1 MAQDTL
7 ATGSTTSSMAKERK
21 AGTMERLCTRGI
33 SSRAKSMAREGS
45 HGRMAPSMMEILL
58 MASSKAKVNYFKLKA
73 L

>member
-7 ATGSTTSSMAKERK
+7 VTGSTTSSMAKERK
-21 AGTMERLCTRGI
+21 AGTMERLCTRDT
-33 SSRAKSMAREGS
+33 SLKAKSTAREDS
-45 HGRMAPSMMEILL
+45 HGRMDPSMMEILS